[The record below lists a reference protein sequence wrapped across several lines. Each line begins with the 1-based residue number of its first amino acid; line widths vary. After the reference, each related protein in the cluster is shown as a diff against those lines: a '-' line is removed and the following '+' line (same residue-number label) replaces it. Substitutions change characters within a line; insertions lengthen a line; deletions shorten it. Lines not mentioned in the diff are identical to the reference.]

1 MRKKIKQTLSFLLT
15 FVMLCGLLPMTAMAA
30 PDTIFTDKETA
41 KEKTSVVADKTVSG
55 PDAEGNYTITLSV
68 TGTTDESSET
78 TQLPADIVLV
88 VDTSGSMD
96 YCGGTLKKDG
106 TFTYKCDR
114 CNETYLF
121 FSQSYCTNQSSSTD
135 RMDAAQTAATTFVN
149 GLLGDESEFKVGLVN
164 FSGVADSTQLVDKN
178 GKRTLLD
185 QITGLE
191 PNWGDNAGTNYQ
203 AALEKAE
210 ELLKTGTNT
219 QKFIVFLSD
228 GEPGWGQ
235 DGTTVADRLKIA
247 GVTIMTVGIDTV
259 NESMRDALRN
269 ISSTK
274 KEGTPYYYESAGTEA
289 ALQAI
294 IEEITEIIPQVI
306 YAGKNGIMTDVIN
319 TKSFELV
326 SGSAS
331 DNLTVGADGKTL
343 TWNIGNIGKEKQTVS
358 FQIKL
363 KDGNTASGDI
373 LTNDDVKL
381 AFDSTK
387 LNDHVIFEKSAIG
400 EPIVTVQG
408 KYRLTYNANGGIGA
422 PTASEGHS
430 AGDTVTLST
439 EKPTTT
445 EKVVFVGWSETETE
459 YSVESPAT
467 EEVATVGTVTF
478 ANQDITVHAVWAEDK
493 NGDGTPDYEETQ
505 PIVVSVY
512 RNSNTETPIFSKQV
526 DELAKGETFNLSK
539 LEGILA
545 DADITGE
552 EGVDYEFDGWYNDGG
567 WNNYLQ
573 GNPDNTLGESITIN
587 GWTNIKCMV
596 TDYVP
601 IHVYA
606 VVDGD
611 QANAEEIYSDKAL
624 MGENLLDYLN
634 ANVPEKA
641 ANWDRDGYDR
651 DLWYNWDW
659 FGHKFNDET
668 KVNGWTKVYVTYT
681 SQEQVAQM
689 VIYRNGNMEEPYQT
703 VSLNDKLD
711 GVKKNDVIQL
721 NGKEQTISLNGKTV
735 ALEDYYTPD
744 KFANGYVFDGWFND
758 GAWNQYKDGETVEGL
773 NEITVNGWTNIIV
786 MVWDEFPV
794 YYHIDGEM
802 VHTDTITA
810 KDLDSYEFYQPDPR
824 EDYTF
829 DGWYEKESDIGN
841 ENKKADLP
849 LSLKKYEL
857 YGRYDAEKQ
866 PEDKTLNIYW
876 SIDKPEGASFVLSE
890 ESSYTETFAWADRD
904 HDILLPE
911 VEVEDGYRLAGW
923 TIGGEQSDYLDADTE
938 SINPEKDGYIVETEN
953 GGFFSVTANI
963 VKEDEP
969 IDPEQKYMVHFY
981 IANEN
986 GADYIV
992 TEDGKEIAVDF
1003 VDVEAVYD
1011 ADQDAYVVTF
1021 PELDLAS
1028 NYRLIGWQLD
1038 GNTTL
1043 TLSSDA
1049 QEYVG
1054 VENIANDG
1062 HLAITALVE
1071 RRGGSHHDWVTLT
1084 YDENGGKE
1092 LGDEVYERYEEAE
1105 LKTPER
1111 SGYRFVGWYWDE
1123 DLEDKIKGDT
1133 IEMDQ
1138 DYTIYAKWDK
1148 KSSGNNNNNNNNHD
1162 NDKDKDQDA
1171 VNRPDATPD
1180 ALNGDDHFDYVVGD
1194 ADGLVHPERNITR
1207 AEVASIFFRLL
1218 KDDIRAENLTN
1229 WNTFYDVSV
1238 NEWFHTAIST
1248 MANMDIV
1255 YGRENGNFEP
1265 NAYITRAEF
1274 AAIAARFDSERYDGE
1289 NLFNDISGHWAAD
1302 QINRA
1307 AEKGWITGYPNGNFE
1322 PDRYITRAEAIT
1334 MINRVLNR
1342 IPEDVDALHED
1353 MRVWPDNM
1361 DTNAWYY
1368 LAIQEATN
1376 YHEYEKDDDG
1386 LYETWTKVLPSRDWA
1401 QYLN

>member
-1 MRKKIKQTLSFLLT
+1 M
-15 FVMLCGLLPMTAMAA
+15 
-30 PDTIFTDKETA
+30 KE
-41 KEKTSVVADKTVSG
+41 
-55 PDAEGNYTITLSV
+55 
-68 TGTTDESSET
+68 
-78 TQLPADIVLV
+78 
-88 VDTSGSMD
+88 
-96 YCGGTLKKDG
+96 
-106 TFTYKCDR
+106 
-114 CNETYLF
+114 
-121 FSQSYCTNQSSSTD
+121 
-135 RMDAAQTAATTFVN
+135 
-149 GLLGDESEFKVGLVN
+149 
-164 FSGVADSTQLVDKN
+164 
-178 GKRTLLD
+178 
-185 QITGLE
+185 
-191 PNWGDNAGTNYQ
+191 
-203 AALEKAE
+203 E
-210 ELLKTGTNT
+210 E
-219 QKFIVFLSD
+219 
-228 GEPGWGQ
+228 
-235 DGTTVADRLKIA
+235 
-247 GVTIMTVGIDTV
+247 
-259 NESMRDALRN
+259 
-269 ISSTK
+269 
-274 KEGTPYYYESAGTEA
+274 
-289 ALQAI
+289 
-294 IEEITEIIPQVI
+294 
-306 YAGKNGIMTDVIN
+306 
-319 TKSFELV
+319 
-326 SGSAS
+326 
-331 DNLTVGADGKTL
+331 
-343 TWNIGNIGKEKQTVS
+343 
-358 FQIKL
+358 
-363 KDGNTASGDI
+363 
-373 LTNDDVKL
+373 
-381 AFDSTK
+381 
-387 LNDHVIFEKSAIG
+387 
-400 EPIVTVQG
+400 
-408 KYRLTYNANGGIGA
+408 
-422 PTASEGHS
+422 
-430 AGDTVTLST
+430 
-439 EKPTTT
+439 
-445 EKVVFVGWSETETE
+445 
-459 YSVESPAT
+459 
-467 EEVATVGTVTF
+467 
-478 ANQDITVHAVWAEDK
+478 
-493 NGDGTPDYEETQ
+493 
-505 PIVVSVY
+505 
-512 RNSNTETPIFSKQV
+512 
-526 DELAKGETFNLSK
+526 
-539 LEGILA
+539 
-545 DADITGE
+545 
-552 EGVDYEFDGWYNDGG
+552 
-567 WNNYLQ
+567 
-573 GNPDNTLGESITIN
+573 
-587 GWTNIKCMV
+587 
-596 TDYVP
+596 
-601 IHVYA
+601 
-606 VVDGD
+606 
-611 QANAEEIYSDKAL
+611 
-624 MGENLLDYLN
+624 
-634 ANVPEKA
+634 
-641 ANWDRDGYDR
+641 
-651 DLWYNWDW
+651 
-659 FGHKFNDET
+659 
-668 KVNGWTKVYVTYT
+668 
-681 SQEQVAQM
+681 
-689 VIYRNGNMEEPYQT
+689 
-703 VSLNDKLD
+703 
-711 GVKKNDVIQL
+711 
-721 NGKEQTISLNGKTV
+721 
-735 ALEDYYTPD
+735 
-744 KFANGYVFDGWFND
+744 
-758 GAWNQYKDGETVEGL
+758 
-773 NEITVNGWTNIIV
+773 
-786 MVWDEFPV
+786 
-794 YYHIDGEM
+794 
-802 VHTDTITA
+802 
-810 KDLDSYEFYQPDPR
+810 
-824 EDYTF
+824 
-829 DGWYEKESDIGN
+829 
-841 ENKKADLP
+841 
-849 LSLKKYEL
+849 
-857 YGRYDAEKQ
+857 

-923 TIGGEQSDYLDADTE
+923 MIGGEQSDYLNADTE
-938 SINPEKDGYIVETEN
+938 SINPENDGYIVETEN

-1003 VDVEAVYD
+1003 IDVEAVYD

-1028 NYRLIGWQLD
+1028 NYRLTGWQLD

-1386 LYETWTKVLPSRDWA
+1386 IYETWTKVLPSRDWA